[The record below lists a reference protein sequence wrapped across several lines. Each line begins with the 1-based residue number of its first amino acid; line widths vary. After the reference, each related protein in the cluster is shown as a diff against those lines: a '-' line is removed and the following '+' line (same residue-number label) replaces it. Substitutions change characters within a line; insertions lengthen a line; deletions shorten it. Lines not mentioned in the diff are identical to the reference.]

1 MSTSVGLNFRLTAAV
16 DKFEASMRDVEKR
29 LGGIESATQ
38 QTAKG
43 MRILAAIEVGR
54 TIIGGLSAVGDMMKS
69 VASSATAMFNASR
82 ETTDALGKL
91 ATSTGM
97 THEPLQVLTRVADH
111 SGVSATQFGDA
122 LQKLSRGLGEA
133 ANGTGTAK
141 RALEQLGIPIDSL
154 IGMAPEQ
161 QFMKIAAAIGEIQD
175 PTTRSAIA
183 ADLFGRA
190 GTKLIPMFTDL
201 EENVKGTAKEMLEL
215 GQVLSGTQIT
225 NVEAMNDRFSDVLR
239 TVSGLRDQIV
249 ANIAPALKAMADDAL
264 ALVKAFEYNGST
276 GGQALANYLTE
287 AFLNGAKVLADWAE
301 WILNGLKDF
310 LSGFSKVIGD
320 LLMAMSG
327 LADWLPGVDEST
339 VDGLAAAGESAKSFG
354 EALDGFTFNFS
365 GYVKEAIDSFA
376 TSANEAAQNT
386 NKFIDSIGPAGA
398 SFDSFAAELEAGG
411 TKATQPITELGTAA
425 KEAAKAA
432 TATWT
437 PLKGIETHGSL
448 AVGAMGRLGLAL
460 ATNAGANK
468 LTADEVARLGKSAS
482 AVAEDLKKPPKSM
495 DIKLEDWAKQ
505 YGDLQGQALEM
516 LQQAQKERFNQGTI
530 DTYMKNWQQTADHLM
545 EMYKKSGKYSQDFL
559 DKQMEFERNRVKDGL
574 EKFSKTKLG
583 LLRMENDISKNVLDE
598 YQKNGMEGGLFGD
611 TSLDDGVD
619 PDTGLP
625 LRELEDPAWADD
637 LNGELSDQTA
647 LLDQINGKLDFT
659 TAVIG

>member
-82 ETTDALGKL
+82 ETTDAIGKL
-91 ATSTGM
+91 SAATGTA
-97 THEPLQVLTRVADH
+97 HEPLQVFQRIAEENGI
-111 SGVSATQFGDA
+111 SGD
-122 LQKLSRGLGEA
+122 KLGEA
-133 ANGTGTAK
+133 LKRMTKRLAEAK
-141 RALEQLGIPIDSL
+141 LGFGEALPALDRLGLNVEELAS
-154 IGMAPEQ
+154 MSPEQ
-161 QFMKIAAAIGEIQD
+161 AFVKIGAAIGQLPQKGDQAAAAFKIFSDQGLAMV
-175 PTTRSAIA
+175 PMF
-183 ADLFGRA
+183 ADLGA
-190 GTKLIPMFTDL
+190 
-201 EENVKGTAKEMLEL
+201 NVKSTAKEMLEL
-215 GQVLSGTQIT
+215 GQVLSGTQIK
-225 NVEAMNDRFSDVLR
+225 NVEVMNDRFLDVVR
-239 TVSGLRDQIV
+239 TVTKLRDQIV
-249 ANIAPALKAMADDAL
+249 ANIAPALTAMADDAL
-264 ALVKAFEYNGST
+264 ALVKAFEYNGNT

-327 LADWLPGVDEST
+327 LADWLPGVDKST

-365 GYVKEAIDSFA
+365 GYVKKAIDSFA

-398 SFDSFAAELEAGG
+398 SFNSFASELEAGG

-432 TATWT
+432 TATWS
-437 PLKGIETHGSL
+437 PLKGIETNGSL
-448 AVGAMGRLGLAL
+448 AVGAMGRLATAL
-460 ATNAGANK
+460 ANNAGANK
-468 LTADEVARLGKSAS
+468 LTADEVARLGKSAL

-516 LQQAQKERFNQGTI
+516 LQKAQKQRFNQGTI

-559 DKQMEFERNRVKDGL
+559 DRQMEFERNRVKDGL
-574 EKFSKTKLG
+574 GKFSKTKLG
-583 LLRMENDISKNVLDE
+583 LLKMENDIRKKVLDE